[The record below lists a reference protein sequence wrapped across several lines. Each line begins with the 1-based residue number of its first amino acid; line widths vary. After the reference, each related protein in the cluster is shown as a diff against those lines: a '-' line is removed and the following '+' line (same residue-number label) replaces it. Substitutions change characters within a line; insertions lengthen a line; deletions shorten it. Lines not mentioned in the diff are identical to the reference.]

1 MYNMVNI
8 YKITDINGLCYV
20 GSTRQNIRHRLS
32 NHTYKKKKNIRYCSS
47 HKLDLDN
54 CEIEVLETCNPEI
67 RYEREKHYINTI
79 DCVNQIKYNFDE
91 KEYQKEYREQ
101 NKEKIKEYQENNKE
115 KLKQYRENNK
125 EKIKEYQKELNSYKN
140 SWGGYIR
147 YNNNLLK
154 IDVNLFQ

>member
-1 MYNMVNI
+1 
-8 YKITDINGLCYV
+8 
-20 GSTRQNIRHRLS
+20 
-32 NHTYKKKKNIRYCSS
+32 
-47 HKLDLDN
+47 
-54 CEIEVLETCNPEI
+54 
-67 RYEREKHYINTI
+67 
-79 DCVNQIKYNFDE
+79 VNQIKYNFDE

-125 EKIKEYQKELNSYKN
+125 EKIKQYQKELNSYKN